1 MTFFLFVLEN
11 CNHVFVTQ
19 KRPSKSFKGG
29 MECINNECL
38 WGSGK
43 QTASKNHAYQYF
55 TKTMSSDSKNIIEIS
70 RFDFYQNIN
79 NVTLDLYAK
88 KPLPDSVKS
97 LQNPLEQDLVTYD
110 AETQTIHLKFD
121 ISDNT
126 IDYSLKLAH
135 PVDKIIELNIG
146 FKKFEVTLSKK
157 DQTLNWKTV
166 EFKEGGNGSNAH
178 LFNTD
183 SKIDSTTNVLKQPYT
198 SKTDWANFKVDDTPE
213 IKEEVA
219 HEGEDENA
227 FFQKIFANSTEEQQK
242 AMIKSMQESS
252 GTVLST
258 DWDKVKDGKVE
269 PNLPDGAESINL

>member
-1 MTFFLFVLEN
+1 
-11 CNHVFVTQ
+11 
-19 KRPSKSFKGG
+19 
-29 MECINNECL
+29 
-38 WGSGK
+38 
-43 QTASKNHAYQYF
+43 
-55 TKTMSSDSKNIIEIS
+55 MSSASKNIIEIA

-79 NVTLDLYAK
+79 NVTLDIYAK
-88 KPLPDSVKS
+88 KPLPDSLKS
-97 LQNPLEQDLVTYD
+97 LKNPLEQDLVRYD
-110 AETQTIHLKFD
+110 DNTQTIHLKFD
-121 ISDNT
+121 IDDNS

-135 PVDKIIELNIG
+135 PVDKIVELNIG
-146 FKKFEVTLSKK
+146 FKKFEITLSKR

-166 EFKEGGNGSNAH
+166 EFKEGSNGSGTH

-198 SKTDWANFKVDDTPE
+198 SKTDWAHFEVDDTPE
-213 IKEEVA
+213 IKEEVE

-269 PNLPDGAESINL
+269 PNLPDGAESIKF